1 MWWWNLQEDIEDL
14 CSTQPISCWRCFVTI
29 TITLDSFPSDFS
41 WCSNHHR
48 LTRAPNARAN
58 GRVSGRLVT
67 CERKQRDA
75 KEKETQKEQRWWW
88 WWWPKWWWWWWKTY
102 DKEEEQCTA
111 EARANASPFNFDLSF
126 RVRRQ

>member
-88 WWWPKWWWWWWKTY
+88 WWPKWWWWWKTY